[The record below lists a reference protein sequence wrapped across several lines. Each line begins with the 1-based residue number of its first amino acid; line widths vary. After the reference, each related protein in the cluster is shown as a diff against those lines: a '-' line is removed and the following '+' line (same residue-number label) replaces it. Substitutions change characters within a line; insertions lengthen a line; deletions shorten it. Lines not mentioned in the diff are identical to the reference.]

1 MKRQLEEA
9 LRVCFFLSGKN
20 ILTVFFCKK
29 KQVVTA
35 TPEEKKNKPAVI
47 LEEEEEDEDDEDD
60 EFPLRRRQLPPVKI
74 HKPRSRSKKTDAPLQ
89 EKKPLSLVDL
99 PPTEEEL
106 AEMAAEQSR
115 KRKRRSTSGDA
126 PSKRRKAAPGD
137 APKTHMSDQ
146 NKDNVGRARVL
157 HRFKQNFHKVQH
169 RQRDKKAWIIMQNQP
184 VFDWTLCTTAM
195 PTTAGSWLRTVRSA
209 LESLTKDIQSA
220 SEQFDILLSHGRDAI
235 SDVDYRN
242 LTVIINVAQIV
253 SQLFDP
259 RVSLWVEDARN
270 PAFQEV
276 QDVNTS
282 RKKLTTKALVD
293 PYSEDISEAMRRRNP
308 AQLMESTQEVDSY
321 EQQEQEQEEQQPP
334 EEEQSSSQPLVSSGD
349 TSTVDSVDSSSP
361 NFQIAVD
368 MQLLL

>member
-1 MKRQLEEA
+1 
-9 LRVCFFLSGKN
+9 
-20 ILTVFFCKK
+20 
-29 KQVVTA
+29 
-35 TPEEKKNKPAVI
+35 
-47 LEEEEEDEDDEDD
+47 
-60 EFPLRRRQLPPVKI
+60 
-74 HKPRSRSKKTDAPLQ
+74 
-89 EKKPLSLVDL
+89 
-99 PPTEEEL
+99 
-106 AEMAAEQSR
+106 MAAEQSR
-115 KRKRRSTSGDA
+115 KRKRRSSSTSGDA

-293 PYSEDISEAMRRRNP
+293 PYSEDISDAMRRRNP

-321 EQQEQEQEEQQPP
+321 EQLHDYSREQEQEQEQQQEEEQQPP
-334 EEEQSSSQPLVSSGD
+334 EEEQSSQPLVSSGD